1 MAAVRTADAEP
12 GAGAVGVLAPT
23 VRATTA
29 GIVIAITLFAFESL
43 AVATALPTVA
53 RDLDGLA
60 SYGWAFT
67 AFLLANVVG
76 MVLGGGLS
84 DRSGPRAPVLT
95 GLAVFALGLVVAGT
109 AGSMGILIAGRAVQG
124 VAAGTVTTALYV
136 LVGRTYPAPD
146 QPRIIAA
153 MSTAWVVPSLV
164 GPVVAGAVV
173 QHAGWRWVFL
183 GMVPLVAVGLVL
195 LVPALRGTGTRRSD
209 RGPTSAPTSATGRLG
224 GRLLTALAVA
234 VGIGALQ
241 VAGQHL
247 SLWSVPLA
255 VAGLAVLVRALTRL
269 LPPGAFR
276 LPPGVGTAVVLRGL
290 LTSAFFGVEALVPLS
305 LQQQQGLTPALA
317 GVPLTGAA
325 LSWAAGSWVVGRAR
339 PEVRARSRLIR
350 VGFGCVVAAEV
361 GMAAAAQPGTPV
373 LVAFAAWLVAG
384 LGAGLGISSQSVL
397 LLRWT
402 TDADRGRD
410 SAAMQLTDA
419 VGASLG
425 IGLGGVLVAVA
436 VAGVLSR
443 GTAFAA
449 VDLTLAAVA
458 VPGLV
463 LSGRLADPPTAA
475 L

>member
-1 MAAVRTADAEP
+1 MTAVRTADAEP
-12 GAGAVGVLAPT
+12 VAAAVGILGPV

-29 GIVIAITLFAFESL
+29 GIIIAVTLFAFESM
-43 AVATALPTVA
+43 AVATAMPTVA

-84 DRSGPRAPVLT
+84 DRSGPRGPVLT
-95 GLAVFALGLVVAGT
+95 GLAVFALGLVVAGA
-109 AGSMGILIAGRAVQG
+109 AGSMGVLIAGRAVQG

-136 LVGRTYPAPD
+136 LVGRTYPAPA

-173 QHAGWRWVFL
+173 QHVGWRWVFL
-183 GMVPLVAVGLVL
+183 GLVPLVVVGLVL
-195 LVPALRGTGTRRSD
+195 LVPALRGTDPRRSEL
-209 RGPTSAPTSATGRLG
+209 PPASATGALG
-224 GRLLTALAVA
+224 GRLLTAFAVA
-234 VGIGALQ
+234 AGIAALQ

-247 SLWSVPLA
+247 TAWSIPLA
-255 VAGLAVLVRALTRL
+255 AAGLVLLVRALTRL

-290 LTSAFFGVEALVPLS
+290 LTAAFFGVESLVPLS
-305 LQQQQGLTPALA
+305 LQQQHGLTPALA

-325 LSWAAGSWVVGRAR
+325 LSWAAGSWVVGRAGASA
-339 PEVRARSRLIR
+339 RARARLIR
-350 VGFGCVVAAEV
+350 VGFGCVTAAGI

-373 LVAFAAWLVAG
+373 VVAYAAWLVAG
-384 LGAGLGISSQSVL
+384 LGAGLGISTQSVL

-402 TDADRGRD
+402 TDVERGRD
-410 SAAMQLTDA
+410 SAGMQLADA

-425 IGLGGVLVAVA
+425 IGFGGVLVAVA

-443 GTAFAA
+443 GNAFAV

-458 VPGLV
+458 LAGLA
-463 LSGRLADPPTAA
+463 LSGRLRDPPGAA
-475 L
+475 G

>member
-1 MAAVRTADAEP
+1 MTAVRTADAEP
-12 GAGAVGVLAPT
+12 GAGAAGVLAPA

-60 SYGWAFT
+60 FFGWAFT

-84 DRSGPRAPVLT
+84 DRSGPRGPILT
-95 GLAVFALGLVVAGT
+95 GLAVFTVGLVVAGT
-109 AGSMGILIAGRAVQG
+109 AGSMAVLIAGRAVQG

-136 LVGRTYPAPD
+136 LVGRTYPAPA
-146 QPRIIAA
+146 QPRIVAA

-183 GMVPLVAVGLVL
+183 GLVPLVAVGLVL
-195 LVPALRGTGTRRSD
+195 LVPALRGTDLGRAD
-209 RGPTSAPTSATGRLG
+209 LPPAAATGGLG
-224 GRLLTALAVA
+224 GRLLTAIAVA
-234 VGIGALQ
+234 AGIGTLQ

-247 SLWSVPLA
+247 SVWSVPLA
-255 VAGLAVLVRALTRL
+255 AVGIAVLVRALTCL
-269 LPPGAFR
+269 LPPGAFL

-290 LTSAFFGVEALVPLS
+290 LSAAFFGVESLVPLS
-305 LQQQQGLTPALA
+305 LQQQHGLTPALA

-325 LSWAAGSWVVGRAR
+325 LSWAAWSWVVGRAGS
-339 PEVRARSRLIR
+339 EVRARSRLVR
-350 VGFGCVVAAEV
+350 AGFGCVAAAGV
-361 GMAAAAQPGTPV
+361 GMAAAAQPGTSV
-373 LVAFAAWLVAG
+373 VVAFAAWLVAG

-402 TDADRGRD
+402 TEANRGRD
-410 SAAMQLTDA
+410 SAAMQLADA

-425 IGLGGVLVAVA
+425 IGLGGVLVAGA
-436 VAGVLSR
+436 VAGVVSR
-443 GTAFAA
+443 GTGFAA

-458 VPGLV
+458 VVGVV
-463 LSGRLADPPTAA
+463 LSGRLAAPRTAA
-475 L
+475 P